1 MFSSFCVIFFFE
13 VWLCLSVIKKS
24 KKKKKRIGEE
34 EQTIQFRF
42 IANIWKK
49 SELCKDFQVRFFF
62 TFPHFIFFF
71 FFALS
76 FLKFHFSFYSPW
88 NVPVRTDHTHRLPL
102 TLIIPIPVFPFSARP
117 YVLAFY
123 FIMPGIIYFNVYRI
137 YQRPVL

>member
-24 KKKKKRIGEE
+24 KKKKKELERKNKRFSFDSLRIFEKN
-34 EQTIQFRF
+34 QNCVKIFKF
-42 IANIWKK
+42 VSFSLFLI
-49 SELCKDFQVRFFF
+49 L
-62 TFPHFIFFF
+62 FFF